1 MTREQPI
8 RVILADD
15 HQVVRHGI
23 KQFLSQAGIEVLAEA
38 EDGAQA
44 LQLIEA
50 HHPDVAVLDIQMPA
64 YSGIEVARRVRARGL
79 PVGLL
84 ILTAYD
90 DDPFIVAALEAG
102 VNGFVLKTADM
113 EEIIDAVRAVSEGQ
127 SVLDP
132 EIVPKLMHAVTS
144 SHKAPAEY
152 EPLTDRELEVLQA
165 AARGLTNKAIGVVL
179 NISDRTV
186 QGHLR
191 RIFEKLNVANRTEAV
206 VKASQLDLLALPTSH
221 EESSE

>member
-1 MTREQPI
+1 MTPKQPI

-23 KQFLSQAGIEVLAEA
+23 KQFLTTAGIDVMAEA

-44 LQLIEA
+44 LRLIEQ
-50 HHPDVAVLDIQMPA
+50 HQPDVAVLDIHMPEL
-64 YSGIEVARRVRARGL
+64 SGIEVTRRVRARGL

-90 DDPFIVAALEAG
+90 DDPYIVAALEAG

-113 EEIIDAVRAVSEGQ
+113 EEIIEAVRAVSEGQ

-132 EIVPKLMHAVTS
+132 EIVPKLMHAVTA
-144 SHKAPAEY
+144 SHKVPLEY
-152 EPLTDRELEVLQA
+152 EPLTDREIEVLRA
-165 AARGLTNKAIGVVL
+165 AARGLTNKAIGVLL
-179 NISDRTV
+179 NISDRTA

-206 VKASQLDLLALPTSH
+206 VKASQLDLLTLPTSH
-221 EESSE
+221 DNPSE